1 MSCLCSIVELIVY
14 TCQLYACKRRLHI
27 CDMVV
32 HTGNLHTFARGI
44 VQVHSRH
51 IRTQQ
56 FYTSA
61 RSRCTLRSLL
71 RSDCMQ
77 TTHPQSICTS
87 ESLFVPS
94 IHLLP
99 SHLLLQRLLPVLD
112 VIRNNLGSLV
122 SREITSD
129 GLDEIAFWIC
139 LSSVSPKIPRCIHNI
154 TYPSNRSK
162 CCDQP
167 SSPDRAWYPW
177 VC

>member
-1 MSCLCSIVELIVY
+1 
-14 TCQLYACKRRLHI
+14 
-27 CDMVV
+27 MVV
-32 HTGNLHTFARGI
+32 HTGNLHIFARGI
-44 VQVHSRH
+44 VQIHSRH

-77 TTHPQSICTS
+77 TTHPQSSCTS
-87 ESLFVPS
+87 EFLFVS
-94 IHLLP
+94 LNHLLP

-112 VIRNNLGSLV
+112 VIRNDLGSLV
-122 SREITSD
+122 RREIASD

-139 LSSVSPKIPRCIHNI
+139 LLSVSPELLRYIYNI

-177 VC
+177 AC